1 MKRLLLAILLVSA
14 FTVSAIAGNI
24 QSQDNAVSDAALS
37 WLTLVDNGSCTAS
50 WENASEQFR
59 QATTSGQWCQ
69 AVTSARTPFGK
80 LLSRKLVAETQS
92 LSLPGAPDGEYVVMR
107 FASSFE
113 KKSEGVET
121 VTFSR
126 ERDGV
131 WRAAGYFVK

>member
-1 MKRLLLAILLVSA
+1 
-14 FTVSAIAGNI
+14 
-24 QSQDNAVSDAALS
+24 
-37 WLTLVDNGSCTAS
+37 VDNGSCTAS
-50 WENASEQFR
+50 WENGSEQFR
-59 QATTSGQWCQ
+59 QATTSGLWCQ